1 LPSPEDKYLKS
12 SFYEQLTEHVFISE
26 VLQEAW
32 FRFGK
37 VVDVC
42 RSEIDAT
49 GYDVMLECN
58 GIIRHVQLKSS
69 DKEAKAA
76 NQKVNIAL
84 SARPSGCVVWIFR
97 EEDPVSY
104 RVALK
109 YRFFG
114 SQAGRPLDLSKFQIA
129 RHTKG
134 NSKGVKGERPNI
146 RIIPKKEF
154 VRIDDTKCLLQKLF
168 DLA

>member
-1 LPSPEDKYLKS
+1 MPNAEDKYLKS
-12 SFYEQLTEHVFISE
+12 SFYEQLTEHAFISE

-32 FRFGK
+32 FRFGE

-49 GYDVMLECN
+49 GYDIMLECR

-69 DKEAKAA
+69 DKDSKAA

-84 SARPSGCVVWIFR
+84 SARPSGCIVWLFR
-97 EEDPVSY
+97 KEDPVNY
-104 RVALK
+104 RIILK

-114 SQAGRPLDLSKFQIA
+114 KKPGRPLDLSKFRVA

-134 NSKGVKGERPNI
+134 NSKGIKGERPNI

-154 VRIDDTKCLLQKLF
+154 VPIDDTKGILQKLF
-168 DLA
+168 GLA